1 MAGDDELMSD
11 FIVRDPDFEARIRDS
26 FDRQGFMRHMG
37 ASIEELV
44 PGRCVVSLP
53 YRDEVGQ
60 QHGYFHGGAVGA
72 VADNAGAYAAFTLI
86 EAGQSMLTVEYKL
99 NLLRPAAGERLRSV
113 GQVIRAGRSL
123 TVSQVDVFAVR
134 DGGGGEAHC
143 ATALVTMMLLVG
155 RGDS

>member
-1 MAGDDELMSD
+1 MAGDEYVMSD
-11 FIVRDPDFEARIRDS
+11 FIIRDPDFEARVRDS
-26 FDRQGFMRHMG
+26 FGRQGFMRHMG
-37 ASIEELV
+37 ASIEELA
-44 PGRCVVSLP
+44 PGRCVLSLP

-99 NLLRPAAGERLRSV
+99 NLLRPAAGEQLRAV
-113 GQVIRAGRSL
+113 AEVIRAGRSL
-123 TVSQVDVFAVR
+123 TVCQVDVFAVNGAR
-134 DGGGGEAHC
+134 ETHC

>member
-1 MAGDDELMSD
+1 MAGDKSVTSD
-11 FIVRDPDFEARIRDS
+11 FIIRDPDFATRIRDS
-26 FDRQGFMRHMG
+26 FNRQGFMRHMG
-37 ASIEELV
+37 ASIEELA
-44 PGRCVVSLP
+44 PGRCVLNLP

-99 NLLRPAAGERLRSV
+99 NLLRPAAGERLRAV
-113 GQVIRAGRSL
+113 AEVIRAGRSL
-123 TVSQVDVFAVR
+123 TVCQVDVFAVNGVR
-134 DGGGGEAHC
+134 ETHC